1 MTDTD
6 SRAASRAVPRRASN
20 ADLETRRRAVLTRV
34 LEAGEMSI
42 DALAE
47 EFAVSLMTMHRDL
60 DVLAERRLLR
70 KLRGRAAAVPAVT
83 METASSLR
91 AQTRLPQK
99 EALAAAA
106 LDELPLSGTLLMDDS
121 TTLFPLVRRLD
132 ERGSYTVITNSVGI
146 ARLVAETRNSEAIL
160 LGGRYQGTFD
170 STTGPEVL
178 RAVHRLHA
186 DVAIMSAIA
195 ITEGHLYHP
204 IQDFAVIKEAMLD
217 AADRHLLLVDSS
229 KFGRRGTFEHGDV
242 RAYNLVIT
250 DAATPPAQ
258 MQIIRALG
266 VPLRCVAVPDGH
278 LADPG
283 VHPADPGDRSPAPEE

>member
-1 MTDTD
+1 MT
-6 SRAASRAVPRRASN
+6 RAGYRRASS

-34 LEAGEMSI
+34 LEAGELSI
-42 DALAE
+42 DVLAE

-83 METASSLR
+83 AETASSLR
-91 AQTRLPQK
+91 AQANVPQK
-99 EALAAAA
+99 EAMAAAA
-106 LDELPLSGTLLMDDS
+106 LGELPPTGTLLMDDS
-121 TTLFPLVRRLD
+121 TTLLPLVRRLD

-146 ARLVAETRNSEAIL
+146 ARLVAESRDSEAIL
-160 LGGRYQGTFD
+160 LGGRYQAPFD

-178 RAVHRLHA
+178 RAVYRIHA
-186 DVAIMSAIA
+186 DVAVMSAIA

-204 IQDFAVIKEAMLD
+204 IQDYAVIKEAMLD

-242 RAYNLVIT
+242 RAYNLVVT
-250 DAATPPAQ
+250 DAAVPPAEAQAIRQ
-258 MQIIRALG
+258 MG
-266 VPLRCVAVPDGH
+266 VPLRCVAVPNGQ
-278 LADPG
+278 
-283 VHPADPGDRSPAPEE
+283 PAAPAEPAAPTSEE